1 MRGSFCGS
9 PFRPAPASGL
19 PQIRAQKAARSGPKF
34 GVTRSGFSD
43 SLYRRMNRFSEILP
57 WLAHLFNP
65 PPLESMTL
73 TQKVGRVFLVA
84 LTLVV
89 ICILSAMLGALGIF
103 LAQKAHGMLASTPE
117 LLDDLAIIFASMI
130 VNTICVIVLLEI
142 RKADRKLIPPPETK
156 PEGDRK

>member
-1 MRGSFCGS
+1 M
-9 PFRPAPASGL
+9 
-19 PQIRAQKAARSGPKF
+19 
-34 GVTRSGFSD
+34 TRTHFSD
-43 SLYRRMNRFSEILP
+43 SLYRRMNRSPGILP

-103 LAQKAHGMLASTPE
+103 LVQKAHGMLAGTPE
-117 LLDDLAIIFASMI
+117 LLDDIAIIFASMV

-142 RKADRKLIPPPETK
+142 RKADRKLVPPPETE
-156 PEGDRK
+156 PESERK